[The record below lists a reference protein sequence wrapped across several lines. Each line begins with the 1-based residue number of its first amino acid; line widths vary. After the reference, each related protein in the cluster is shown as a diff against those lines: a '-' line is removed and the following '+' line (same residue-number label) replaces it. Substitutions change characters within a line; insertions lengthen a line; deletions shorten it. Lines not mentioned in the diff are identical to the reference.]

1 MNFFGFYVAVLLL
14 PLYPCLPIKRAGS
27 NKQAGK
33 KISEWAGSNKSKQAG
48 IIQKILVVSML
59 V

>member
-1 MNFFGFYVAVLLL
+1 MIKYAS
-14 PLYPCLPIKRAGS
+14 YSCLPIKQAGS

-48 IIQKILVVSML
+48 KIQKILVASML
-59 V
+59 I